1 LEKAKNALN
10 KANIS
15 YDTSESSLNKRIS
28 DIEIGLSNLKIDE
41 NNSRSSLELEKI
53 DNSIKKLAL
62 DYDNLKIANSQ
73 SIK

>member
-1 LEKAKNALN
+1 MEKAKNALN

>member
-1 LEKAKNALN
+1 LN
-10 KANIS
+10 K
-15 YDTSESSLNKRIS
+15 KIS